1 VTKEL
6 GKARALTGILAAQSA
21 EMRAKGAALI
31 QQADR
36 LLCESWNERM
46 WSDGEPIDPSPTID
60 QAING
65 GFPCWKSSVH
75 GARRRTTSI
84 WQLLSTRRPPSCTIL
99 QAVCAAASAPRTGG
113 VRRRPCSNLIGS
125 CFTPE
130 WRSRLRSQQ
139 ESLTLAYSNHERTP
153 KVQTATAY
161 LETLNPEQ
169 RRAVEH
175 GPAGGLASP
184 PLLVIAGAGSGKTN
198 TLAHRVAHLIV
209 QGADP
214 RRILLMTFSRRA
226 ASEMTKRVERIAR
239 KVLGDNAGIMTD
251 ALTWAG
257 TYHGIG
263 ARLLREYAEQI
274 GLDPAFTI
282 HDRED
287 SADLMNLVRHEKG
300 FSKTE
305 SRFPT
310 KGACLSIY
318 SRCVNAEMPIEQV
331 IGTSYPWCAG
341 WAAELKELF
350 AAYVEAKQKQNVL
363 DYDDLLL
370 YWAQMVGDA
379 GFADDIGGRF
389 DHVLVD
395 EYQDTNRLQSSI
407 LLALKPGGRGLT
419 VVGDDAQSI
428 YSFRAATVRNI
439 LDFPNQFS
447 PPANI
452 ITLDRNYRST
462 QTILAA
468 ANGVISL
475 SKERFTKNL
484 WTERTSG
491 AKPQLVTVRDEADQ
505 ARFIVERILEN
516 RESGTLLK
524 EQAVLFRT
532 SSHSGPLEIE
542 LTRRNIPFV
551 KFGGLK
557 FLDAAHIKDMLALLR
572 FVENPRDRVAGFRL
586 LHLLPGIGSATAQ
599 RVLDHMAEAADP
611 ITALAGIPTPPRT
624 GDDWKGFVETLGNL
638 RYSEWP
644 VDLERARLWY
654 EPHLDRIHEDAETR
668 RADLLQLEQIASGY
682 PSRERFLTEL
692 TLDPPDATSDQAGVP
707 LLDEDYLILSTI
719 HSAKGQEWKSVYL
732 LNVVDGCMPSD
743 LGAGTSAEIEEERRL
758 LYVAMTRAKDDLH
771 LVVPQRFFV
780 HGQHAQGDRHL
791 YASRT
796 RFIPEKL
803 LGLFER
809 TAWPF
814 VPAGTGART
823 AGPGPRVDIGARM
836 RGMWR

>member
-1 VTKEL
+1 LLVNVGAILFQSAAGAEL
-6 GKARALTGILAAQSA
+6 IVGKTGITEFDFSPRDNQSV
-21 EMRAKGAALI
+21 
-31 QQADR
+31 
-36 LLCESWNERM
+36 
-46 WSDGEPIDPSPTID
+46 P
-60 QAING
+60 
-65 GFPCWKSSVH
+65 
-75 GARRRTTSI
+75 
-84 WQLLSTRRPPSCTIL
+84 
-99 QAVCAAASAPRTGG
+99 AAAT
-113 VRRRPCSNLIGS
+113 
-125 CFTPE
+125 
-130 WRSRLRSQQ
+130 
-139 ESLTLAYSNHERTP
+139 
-153 KVQTATAY
+153 Y
-161 LETLNPEQ
+161 LESLNPEQ

-175 GPAGGLASP
+175 GAEGAGPFA

-209 QGADP
+209 GGADP

-239 KVLGDNAGIMTD
+239 KVLGDNAGVMTD
-251 ALTWAG
+251 ALAWAG
-257 TYHGIG
+257 TFHGIG
-263 ARLLREYAEQI
+263 ARLLRDYAEQI

-287 SADLMNLVRHEKG
+287 SADLINLIRHQKG
-300 FSKTE
+300 FSKTKE
-305 SRFPT
+305 RFPT
-310 KGACLSIY
+310 KGTCLAIY
-318 SRCVNAEMPIEQV
+318 SRCVNAEVAIEQV
-331 IGTSYPWCAG
+331 LGSSFPWCAG

-350 AAYVEAKQKQNVL
+350 AAYVEAKQAQNVL

-370 YWAQMVGDA
+370 YWAQTMSDPA
-379 GFADDIGGRF
+379 LASDIGDRF

-407 LLALKPGGRGLT
+407 LLALKPGGHGLT

-439 LDFPNQFS
+439 LDFPSQFS
-447 PPANI
+447 PQADI

-468 ANGVISL
+468 ANGVIDL
-475 SKERFTKNL
+475 ARERFTKNL
-484 WTERTSG
+484 WTDRTSG

-505 ARFIVERILEN
+505 ARCIVERVLEN

-524 EQAVLFRT
+524 QQAVLFRT
-532 SSHSGPLEIE
+532 SSHSGPLEVE

-586 LHLLPGIGSATAQ
+586 MHLIPGVGPTSAQ
-599 RVLDHMAEAADP
+599 RVLDHMADVADP
-611 ITALAGIPTPPRT
+611 IAALADAPAPPRA
-624 GDDWKGFVETLGNL
+624 GDDWKMFIATVADISRSN
-638 RYSEWP
+638 WP
-644 VDLERARLWY
+644 ADLERARLWY

-668 RADLLQLEQIASGY
+668 RADLIQLEQIASGY

-719 HSAKGQEWKSVYL
+719 HSAKGQEWKSVYV

-771 LVVPQRFFV
+771 LFVPQRFFT
-780 HGQHAQGDRHL
+780 HGQQARGDRHV

-796 RFIPEKL
+796 RFIPERL
-803 LGLFER
+803 LALFEK
-809 TAWPF
+809 TVWPLA
-814 VPAGTGART
+814 VPGAVARS
-823 AGPGPRVDIGARM
+823 PGVRPSIDVGARM